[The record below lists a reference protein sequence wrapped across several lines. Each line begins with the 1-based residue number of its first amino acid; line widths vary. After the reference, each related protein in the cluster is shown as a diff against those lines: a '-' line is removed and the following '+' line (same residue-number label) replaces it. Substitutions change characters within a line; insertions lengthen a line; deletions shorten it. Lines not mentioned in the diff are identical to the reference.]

1 MGQDETAA
9 LSAAALSVV
18 RDEFAKAIAATKC
31 HRCGCLRRTIE
42 ALEKATPV
50 VVELVPV
57 LDNARRV
64 LVPQKYECL
73 GCEICFPAR
82 AANAFAEAFPQAP
95 PEAALCPVEA
105 PEERSGWPPLPG
117 DYSVVRYGASV
128 AVCTLNSES
137 LAKELAH
144 SAPDGLAIAGTMH
157 TENLGIERVIRNVLA
172 NSNIRFLV
180 LCGEDS
186 RQSIGHLPGQ
196 SMESLFANGLD
207 DKQRIAGAKG
217 KRPYL
222 KNVGP
227 QHIRVFKEQVQLVSL
242 IGEQDAARIGQ
253 VIVDCH
259 AQGLPPFDGTVTDV
273 SVKTVQA
280 REPQF
285 FKSDPAGFFIV
296 YPDRRVHELVV
307 EHYTNAGVL
316 DCVVEGSTPT
326 AVYAEIVKLALV
338 SQLDH
343 AAYLGR
349 ELSIA
354 ERCLQTSESYV
365 QDRAPGEP
373 MLTHEATK
381 TDSCGP
387 PVRHTIG

>member
-1 MGQDETAA
+1 M
-9 LSAAALSVV
+9 
-18 RDEFAKAIAATKC
+18 R
-31 HRCGCLRRTIE
+31 HTIE
-42 ALEKATPV
+42 ALEKAAPA

-57 LDNARRV
+57 LDSARRV
-64 LVPQKYECL
+64 LVPQKYDCL
-73 GCEICFPAR
+73 GCEICFPAI
-82 AANAFAEAFPQAP
+82 AANAFSEAFPRALSN
-95 PEAALCPVEA
+95 AALCPVEV
-105 PEERSGWPPLPG
+105 PEERTGWPPLPG
-117 DYSVVRYGASV
+117 DYAVVRYGASV

-137 LAKELAH
+137 LAKELAQ
-144 SAPDGLAIAGTMH
+144 SAPDGLAIVGTMR

-172 NSNIRFLV
+172 NPNIRFLV

-207 DKQRIAGAKG
+207 DKRRIAGAKG

-227 QHIRVFKEQVQLVSL
+227 QHIRFFKEQVRLVSL

-259 AQGLPPFDGTVTDV
+259 AQGLPPFDGPVTDV

-285 FKSDPAGFFIV
+285 FKSDPAGFFVV

-307 EHYTNAGVL
+307 EHYTNDGVL
-316 DCVVEGSTPT
+316 DCIVVGATAT
-326 AVYAEIVKLALV
+326 AVYAEIAKLALV

-349 ELSIA
+349 ELSTA
-354 ERCLQTSESYV
+354 ERCLRTGESYV
-365 QDRAPGEP
+365 QDRAAGKAIPTQE
-373 MLTHEATK
+373 TIT

-387 PVRHTIG
+387 PAHHAVR

>member
-9 LSAAALSVV
+9 SRAAALRVV
-18 RDEFAKAIAATKC
+18 RDEFAHAIAATKC
-31 HRCGCLRRTIE
+31 HRCGCLRHTIE
-42 ALEKATPV
+42 ALEKAAPA

-57 LDNARRV
+57 LDSARRV
-64 LVPQKYECL
+64 LVPQKYDCL
-73 GCEICFPAR
+73 GCEICFPAI
-82 AANAFAEAFPQAP
+82 AANAFSEAFPRALSN
-95 PEAALCPVEA
+95 AALCPVEV
-105 PEERSGWPPLPG
+105 PEERTGWPPLPG
-117 DYSVVRYGASV
+117 DYAVVRYGASV

-137 LAKELAH
+137 LAKELAQ
-144 SAPDGLAIAGTMH
+144 SAPDGLAIVGTMR

-172 NSNIRFLV
+172 NPNIRFLV

-207 DKQRIAGAKG
+207 DKRRIAGAKG

-227 QHIRVFKEQVQLVSL
+227 QHIRFFKEQVRLVSL

-259 AQGLPPFDGTVTDV
+259 AQGLPPFDGPVTDV

-285 FKSDPAGFFIV
+285 SNPTRQV
-296 YPDRRVHELVV
+296 SSS
-307 EHYTNAGVL
+307 
-316 DCVVEGSTPT
+316 STQT
-326 AVYAEIVKLALV
+326 
-338 SQLDH
+338 
-343 AAYLGR
+343 AAYTSWW
-349 ELSIA
+349 LSITRTMA
-354 ERCLQTSESYV
+354 SLIAS
-365 QDRAPGEP
+365 
-373 MLTHEATK
+373 
-381 TDSCGP
+381 
-387 PVRHTIG
+387 